1 MKRAILSF
9 FSIAAVTAQLCAQT
23 ALDVPK
29 PEEKEKAERAV
40 KKTQEKIAQRA
51 AVIEFRG
58 QQTFTDKNWGSELKE
73 QIATID
79 QYGLTA
85 ARADDL
91 AFFLELV
98 YRKHGFAKVDVHYLL
113 ESGDRLRLDIHEGP
127 RITLGQVIF
136 EGNAKEPADKLFDFA
151 VGPTRERYSRLEKNL
166 PFVEAD
172 LREGADLVRR
182 FYVAEGF
189 LDVAV
194 DPPRY
199 VYRDSTVDATIP
211 IQEGRQYFFGN
222 IAFYGQ
228 KVYDAETLRGQMVDL
243 LQRPYTEAR
252 VADIPRRLQAYFKSR
267 GYYDVKVTATGAPEA
282 ASDGRVP
289 VQ

>member
-1 MKRAILSF
+1 LTATLS
-9 FSIAAVTAQLCAQT
+9 AQT
-23 ALDVPK
+23 AINVPK
-29 PEEKEKAERAV
+29 PEEKEKAERTV

-58 QQTFTDKNWGSELKE
+58 QQTFTDKDLRSQLKE

-98 YRKHGFAKVDVHYLL
+98 YRKHGFAKVDVHYVL
-113 ESGDRLRLDIHEGP
+113 ESSDRLRLDIHEGP

-151 VGPTRERYSRLEKNL
+151 VGPPREQYSRLEKNL

-189 LDVAV
+189 LDVVV

-199 VYRDSTVDATIP
+199 VYRDDTVDATIP
-211 IQEGRQYFFGN
+211 IQERRQYFFGN
-222 IAFYGQ
+222 VAFSGQ
-228 KVYDAETLRGQMVDL
+228 KIYDAETLRGQMVDL

-282 ASDGRVP
+282 ASDGHVP
-289 VQ
+289 VQVAI